1 MDPQLWPCDNMLN
14 VFFFTADG
22 RSPYFLRLFR
32 SLWFNFS
39 FASKNQPFPW
49 SDGART
55 MSLLAYLDPVCA
67 RTAQLVDW
75 FLEFLCRE
83 AVAGPG
89 IQLG

>member
-1 MDPQLWPCDNMLN
+1 MDPQLWPCDTMLN
-14 VFFFTADG
+14 VFFSIAEG
-22 RSPYFLRLFR
+22 RSPYFFR
-32 SLWFNFS
+32 
-39 FASKNQPFPW
+39 KNQPFRW

-89 IQLG
+89 TQLG